1 MNGTQAGTV
10 DCGPLAALFLLAG
23 AAAGFSHATISTW
36 RENDVRLAGR
46 YLRARMAVDLFGI
59 SAHQVHFSD
68 AAVRGAHVQRKLTH
82 VHFLMCGRGRAPP
95 D

>member
-23 AAAGFSHATISTW
+23 AAAGYSHQAVSAW
-36 RENDVRLAGR
+36 LENDVRLAGR

-59 SAHQVHFSD
+59 SADQVH
-68 AAVRGAHVQRKLTH
+68 AGMP
-82 VHFLMCGRGRAPP
+82 HFTVLMPSES
-95 D
+95 